1 VVAVSREEIEL
12 YLNNV
17 GKRGLNT
24 LSTLGKLK
32 PFVNLMDSEVGF
44 ALVGDMVNRYDE
56 LLNKVSDL
64 TATEAEKIECKV
76 TKTFLMN
83 IATRL
88 DQYTKSVQE
97 IKKPR

>member
-1 VVAVSREEIEL
+1 MVAVSREEIEL